1 MTRIDAELLIIWQT
15 GCMCVCVKYLV
26 SFKFECKQKIAD
38 SLLSMFIV
46 EWLKYFRPNL
56 LWIRTSP
63 FCHGT
68 TSWRGPSSSC
78 LTRWCGC
85 CHLSRCWPE
94 SCRHRRPCCSCRR
107 TSRARTS
114 GSWRWRSGRR
124 SRGDV
129 PAFRAGK
136 KLRIVYIYEFQNF
149 PRRLW
154 KWIPTKTN
162 QLSHLNLKM
171 KIFRKKL
178 FKLASNTNKV
188 TLNWKKIR
196 SSILIKKIITSLL
209 SRKNIFCDF
218 FDCTVIWLDIFEAN
232 VLSVKNI

>member
-1 MTRIDAELLIIWQT
+1 
-15 GCMCVCVKYLV
+15 
-26 SFKFECKQKIAD
+26 
-38 SLLSMFIV
+38 MFIV

-136 KLRIVYIYEFQNF
+136 KLRIVYIYEFRIILGDCENEYQQILTSF
-149 PRRLW
+149 PIWIW
-154 KWIPTKTN
+154 KWRY
-162 QLSHLNLKM
+162 
-171 KIFRKKL
+171 FEKKL

-188 TLNWKKIR
+188 TLNWKIIL
-196 SSILIKKIITSLL
+196 SSILIKKIIKTSLL

-232 VLSVKNI
+232 VLLVKNI